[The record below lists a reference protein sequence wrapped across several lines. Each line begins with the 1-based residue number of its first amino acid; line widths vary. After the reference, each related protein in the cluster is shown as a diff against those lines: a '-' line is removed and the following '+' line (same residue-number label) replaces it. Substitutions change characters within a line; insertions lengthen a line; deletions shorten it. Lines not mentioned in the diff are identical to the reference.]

1 MWFWLFTLSLLL
13 NIFILLYVR
22 WLLASLATI
31 NTDVENVSDII
42 EDFITHLNS
51 VHELE
56 MFYGDE
62 TLKSLMQHSN
72 ILIETLEG
80 MDLMLKEKEEE
91 IEIAE
96 ETTPQKN

>member
-22 WLLASLATI
+22 WLLTSLATI
-31 NTDVENVSDII
+31 NTDVENVSAII

-62 TLKSLMQHSN
+62 TLKSLIQHSS

-80 MDLMLKEKEEE
+80 MDLVLKDKEKE

-96 ETTPQKN
+96 ETAPQKN